1 MKVKLLITVF
11 IGLIV
16 ILSIGF
22 TGLAQ
27 ADSSS
32 ANTAISTGSQLS
44 SLLSLLPNGYG
55 GWKSTNGGPWT
66 ALNVTGYSGAS
77 NLSFQYVPAEGGDNG
92 GHGVEGA
99 ETGDGEGVI
108 TNTHMT
114 VNFSEV
120 SGETDSIWGPNAW
133 SLQVNTNYFLSDK
146 WVQVVYQNNLDGK
159 SYFGIWEWNDI
170 YSLTGYKVY
179 MVNADLFTLSTSMLL
194 YDSLYRYN
202 ATTLEGVAELGTP
215 GNYTVFALNEPDLY
229 GLLDGHWTSGSGTI
243 LGAGGGSEASFAS
256 ATETTNIVL
265 SAPSPWEQTPAL
277 INVTLESNNLTQEGY
292 QSSYEN
298 ETGVGGI
305 GYYEID
311 MNILSDT

>member
-1 MKVKLLITVF
+1 MKVKFLITAFVR
-11 IGLIV
+11 LTV
-16 ILSIGF
+16 ILSIRF

-32 ANTAISTGSQLS
+32 ANTTISTGSQLS

-66 ALNVTGYSGAS
+66 ALNVTSYSGAS
-77 NLSFQYVPAEGGDNG
+77 NDSFQYVPTEGGAN
-92 GHGVEGA
+92 HGVEGA

-114 VNFSEV
+114 VNFSEI
-120 SGETDSIWGPNAW
+120 SGKTDSIWGPNAW

-179 MVNADLFTLSTSMLL
+179 MVNADLYTLSTSMLL
-194 YDSLYRYN
+194 YESLYWYN
-202 ATTLEGVAELGTP
+202 ATTLEGAAELGTP
-215 GNYTVFALNEPDLY
+215 NNYTAFALNGPDLY
-229 GLLDGHWTSGSGTI
+229 GLFDGHWASGSGTI
-243 LGAGGGSEASFAS
+243 LGAGGGSEANFAS
-256 ATETTNIVL
+256 ATETTNIVV
-265 SAPSPWEQTPAL
+265 SAPSPWDQIPAS
-277 INVTLESNNLTQEGY
+277 IIVTGESNNLTQEGY
-292 QSSYEN
+292 QASYEN

-311 MNILSDT
+311 MNILSET